1 MKQHIEEKL
10 AELESLTRKMD
21 IPESRQRSLF
31 WLQRNMGVRNH
42 THKNFLPAVKIVEE
56 LLAMGVR

>member
-21 IPESRQRSLF
+21 IPESRQRSIL
-31 WLQRNMGVRNH
+31 WLQRNMAVRNSG
-42 THKNFLPAVKIVEE
+42 HKNFPAAKKIVDD
-56 LLAMGVR
+56 LSMMGVR